1 MANVVLLQGKRT
13 TFRLPQTPLK
23 YLIQKFQTNHKAI
36 SIKAIRTACLYVF
49 ILNQK
54 VEKYKSRLAIS
65 RNSTIFS
72 EPLCFSLLIL
82 LLLLTILIMVSATP
96 CVFTITEK
104 DFLQISSNSSAKER
118 EINSTPSMSITHF
131 ALPDSLMIFS
141 IAPALLRER
150 ISGPNRSKTL
160 MFFFMTSFRRIT
172 SYIIYNETI
181 QIYCRDR

>member
-13 TFRLPQTPLK
+13 TFRLSQTPLK
-23 YLIQKFQTNHKAI
+23 DFIQKFQTNHKAI
-36 SIKAIRTACLYVF
+36 GIKTIRTACLDVF

-65 RNSTIFS
+65 CSLMTFTA
-72 EPLCFSLLIL
+72 PLCFTLLLL
-82 LLLLTILIMVSATP
+82 LLLLTIFIMVSATP

-118 EINSTPSMSITHF
+118 EINSTPSISIMHF
-131 ALPDSLMIFS
+131 ALSDSLMIFS

-160 MFFFMTSFRRIT
+160 MFFSMTSFRRIT
-172 SYIIYNETI
+172 PYIVYITKLY
-181 QIYCRDR
+181 

>member
-1 MANVVLLQGKRT
+1 MANVVLLQGKST

-23 YLIQKFQTNHKAI
+23 DFIQKFQTNHKAI
-36 SIKAIRTACLYVF
+36 GIKTIRTACLDVF

-65 RNSTIFS
+65 CSLMTFTA
-72 EPLCFSLLIL
+72 PLCFTLLLL
-82 LLLLTILIMVSATP
+82 LLLLTIFIMVSATP

-118 EINSTPSMSITHF
+118 EINSTPSISIMHF
-131 ALPDSLMIFS
+131 ALSDSLMIFS

-150 ISGPNRSKTL
+150 ISGPNNLS
-160 MFFFMTSFRRIT
+160 SG
-172 SYIIYNETI
+172 
-181 QIYCRDR
+181 

>member
-1 MANVVLLQGKRT
+1 MRGIFNILFLLNQKDSLWIAKGLVLNSKRSPSA
-13 TFRLPQTPLK
+13 R
-23 YLIQKFQTNHKAI
+23 QKDYI
-36 SIKAIRTACLYVF
+36 F

-65 RNSTIFS
+65 CSLMTFTA
-72 EPLCFSLLIL
+72 PLCFTLLLL
-82 LLLLTILIMVSATP
+82 LLLLTIFIMVSATP

-118 EINSTPSMSITHF
+118 EINSTPSISITHF
-131 ALPDSLMIFS
+131 ALSDSLMIFS

-150 ISGPNRSKTL
+150 ISGPYRSKTI
-160 MFFFMTSFRRIT
+160 MFFSMTSFRRIT
-172 SYIIYNETI
+172 PYIIYNETI

>member
-23 YLIQKFQTNHKAI
+23 DFIQKFQTNHKAI
-36 SIKAIRTACLYVF
+36 GIKTIRTACLDVF

-65 RNSTIFS
+65 CSLMTFTA
-72 EPLCFSLLIL
+72 PLCFTLLLL
-82 LLLLTILIMVSATP
+82 LLLLTIFIMVSATP

-118 EINSTPSMSITHF
+118 EINSTPSISITHF

-141 IAPALLRER
+141 SS
-150 ISGPNRSKTL
+150 SGLVLINMGRDNNSRNRRPPCK
-160 MFFFMTSFRRIT
+160 I
-172 SYIIYNETI
+172 
-181 QIYCRDR
+181 